1 MSNPLH
7 ILYTSNLHGNL
18 DLLPRTQTF
27 LRYLKSLP
35 IDESDVMLCAVQ
47 PQTPRFF
54 LLDLGNACAP
64 DIWHCTATAGR
75 STLIALDAMG
85 YHAANV
91 TDALT
96 PESRIRLRD
105 NLLGMAL
112 IDTDS
117 AWQQDDLNFVSRR
130 EGSQTLPSSSSFGF
144 VSPRPEGYQWTEP
157 AKVDDAGQG
166 VRVDYHFA
174 INLTPSSITHIA
186 SNTLHL
192 ADVHTGQIGMAQVS
206 FFTGQPTL
214 NAHAIF
220 DVPLD
225 TTPDPT
231 IAATIDFIRSEARF
245 YSRNHSTN

>member
-7 ILYTSNLHGNL
+7 ILYTSNLRGDL
-18 DLLPRTQTF
+18 DSLPRVHTF

-47 PQTPRFF
+47 PQTPRIVF
-54 LLDLGNACAP
+54 LDLGNACSP

-112 IDTDS
+112 VDIDSD
-117 AWQQDDLNFVSRR
+117 WQQDDLNFTSRR
-130 EGSQTLPSSSSFGF
+130 GGSVTLLPSSF
-144 VSPRPEGYQWTEP
+144 TI
-157 AKVDDAGQG
+157 K
-166 VRVDYHFA
+166 
-174 INLTPSSITHIA
+174 LTPASSTQLT

-192 ADVHTGQIGMAQVS
+192 ADVQAGQIGMAQVS
-206 FFTGQPTL
+206 FLTGAPTL
-214 NAHAIF
+214 NAHGIF

-225 TTPDPT
+225 TAPDPT
-231 IAATIDFIRSEARF
+231 IAATVDFIRSEARF

>member
-7 ILYTSNLHGNL
+7 ILYTSNLRGDL
-18 DLLPRTQTF
+18 DLLPRVHTF

-47 PQTPRFF
+47 PQTPRILF
-54 LLDLGNACAP
+54 LDLGNACSP
-64 DIWHCTATAGR
+64 DVWHCTATDGR

-112 IDTDS
+112 VDPDHDFH
-117 AWQQDDLNFVSRR
+117 QNDLLLTARR
-130 EGSQTLPSSSSFGF
+130 EGSQTFPPSAFL
-144 VSPRPEGYQWTEP
+144 SPRPEGE
-157 AKVDDAGQG
+157 GQG
-166 VRVDYHFA
+166 VRVS
-174 INLTPSSITHIA
+174 INLTPSPTTHITTD
-186 SNTLHL
+186 TLHL
-192 ADVHTGQIGMAQVS
+192 ADVRAGQIGMAQVS
-206 FFTGQPTL
+206 FLMGAPTL
-214 NAHAIF
+214 NAKGIF
-220 DVPLD
+220 DLLPD
-225 TTPDPT
+225 TAPDPT
-231 IAATIDFIRSEARF
+231 IAATVDFIRSEARF

>member
-7 ILYTSNLHGNL
+7 ILYTSNLHGDL
-18 DLLPRTQTF
+18 DLLPRVQTF

-47 PQTPRFF
+47 PQTPHVLFV
-54 LLDLGNACAP
+54 DLGNACAP

-85 YHAANV
+85 YHAANA

-112 IDTDS
+112 VDPENPS
-117 AWQQDDLNFVSRR
+117 HQDNLLFTARR
-130 EGSQTLPSSSSFGF
+130 EGSQPLPASGF
-144 VSPRPEGYQWTEP
+144 NSPRPEGE
-157 AKVDDAGQG
+157 GQG
-166 VRVDYHFA
+166 VRVS
-174 INLTPSSITHIA
+174 INLTPASTTHIT

-192 ADVHTGQIGMAQVS
+192 RDVHAGQIGMAQVS
-206 FFTGQPTL
+206 FLTGTPTL
-214 NAHAIF
+214 NAYAIF
-220 DVPLD
+220 DVPND
-225 TTPDPT
+225 TAPDPT
-231 IAATIDFIRSEARF
+231 IAATVDFIRSEARF